1 MNSFNSH
8 KSFRVP
14 VMILAIV
21 ALSLLLLS
29 ACQAL
34 EPAQEVQA
42 NAPEAAAEEAA
53 AEEAAAEEAAAE
65 EAAAEEAA
73 AEEAAAEEAAAE
85 EAAAGEAAAEE
96 AAAEEAAAEEAAAEE
111 AAAEEAAAEE
121 AAAEEAAAEEAA
133 AEEAAAEEAAAEEEP
148 QLATAMAS
156 SKLTNQPGRA
166 IVTARGNHFI
176 VDSVPP
182 IEGPNEE
189 LNPLDMI
196 LGSLA
201 TCGMFIAE
209 HVAQVEAMPLE
220 DVVVGVEADLD
231 ASGVAGSGA
240 DPRLQ
245 KMRVHMDMPGT
256 SAEQAAQIVENFQA
270 RCPIYTTLSRATDI
284 EITVGDEEVSA
295 PTEGLNTAKVS
306 AQLSNQP
313 GRAIVS
319 ARGNHFVIDS
329 VPPLAGPN
337 EERNPLD
344 LILGSLATCGT
355 FIFES
360 AAQEMDIPL
369 TGVSTLVEGDF
380 DPRGVGSMGSVD
392 PRIQAFRVTIEA
404 EGIDEA
410 QGEQLTEQ
418 FQQRCPIYTTLQLA
432 APIEV
437 TVNTS

>member
-1 MNSFNSH
+1 MNKFNSQ
-8 KSFRVP
+8 KSFRIP
-14 VMILAIV
+14 VMILFIA

-34 EPAQEVQA
+34 EPAQAVQA
-42 NAPEAAAEEAA
+42 NAPDAAKEESSTAPEAVRDAEAETSAEVAAAEVAA
-53 AEEAAAEEAAAE
+53 AEVAAAEVAAAE
-65 EAAAEEAA
+65 VAAAEVAA
-73 AEEAAAEEAAAE
+73 AEVAAAEVAAAE
-85 EAAAGEAAAEE
+85 VAAAEV
-96 AAAEEAAAEEAAAEE
+96 AAAEVAAA
-111 AAAEEAAAEE
+111 
-121 AAAEEAAAEEAA
+121 
-133 AEEAAAEEAAAEEEP
+133 EEP
-148 QLATAMAS
+148 QLATAKAS
-156 SKLTNQPGRA
+156 SRLTNQPGRA
-166 IVTARGNHFI
+166 IVSARGNHFI

-209 HVAQVEAMPLE
+209 HVALVEAMPLE
-220 DVVVGVEADLD
+220 NVVVSVEADLD

-256 SAEQAAQIVENFQA
+256 SDEQAAQIIENFQA

-284 EITVGDEEVSA
+284 EITVGDETASA
-295 PTEGLNTAKVS
+295 PTEGLNTAKLT

-329 VPPLAGPN
+329 VPPLEGPN

-369 TGVSTLVEGDF
+369 TGISTLVEGDF

-392 PRIQAFRVTIEA
+392 PRIQAFRVIIEA

-410 QGEQLTEQ
+410 QAEQLTEQ
-418 FQQRCPIYTTLQLA
+418 FQQRCPIYTTLQHA
-432 APIEV
+432 APIEIN
-437 TVNTS
+437 VNTS